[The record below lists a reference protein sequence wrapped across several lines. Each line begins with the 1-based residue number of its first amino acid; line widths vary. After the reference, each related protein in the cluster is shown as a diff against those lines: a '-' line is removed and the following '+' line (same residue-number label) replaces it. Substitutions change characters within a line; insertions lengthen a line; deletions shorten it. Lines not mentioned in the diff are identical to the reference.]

1 MTVIE
6 TKTGKLHIIGTE
18 QAQGPSGVTSN
29 NEEQSREFEAI
40 PDQEKANVER
50 ILFLLDK
57 FCVGDCFYHELTMV
71 IDGLPKSCLVK
82 QRRDQ
87 LNKIYQV
94 TPTPGVADGA
104 QMSFN
109 DLLTER
115 IRDHLASNPD
125 VHERTMK
132 IKISGDGARM
142 TRNSSFILLSFALLQ
157 AADDVMAA
165 KGNHTIAVVKGKE
178 DYTTLQ
184 ASFADIFLSI
194 NNLIIAKQIIVDG
207 KTVIFWGG
215 IVNLC

>member
-1 MTVIE
+1 MVI
-6 TKTGKLHIIGTE
+6 GHLVIWSFGH
-18 QAQGPSGVTSN
+18 
-29 NEEQSREFEAI
+29 
-40 PDQEKANVER
+40 
-50 ILFLLDK
+50 L
-57 FCVGDCFYHELTMV
+57 V

-87 LNKIYQV
+87 LNKIYHV

-125 VHERTMK
+125 VHDRTMK

-157 AADDVMAA
+157 AADDVMGA

-194 NNLIIAKQIIVDG
+194 NNLIITKQIIVDG
-207 KTVIFWGG
+207 KTVSFWGG
-215 IVNLC
+215 IVNLFC